1 MVEVTVHK
9 LVTDPATNQPIV
21 LLQTLQ
27 GDMALPL
34 VIGGTEAM
42 SIYAGLTQE
51 PSPRPLT
58 HDLARTILDHFEA
71 AVHEVQIVDLK
82 DDVFFAELI
91 LTSEGQ
97 EIRLDSRPS
106 DAIAL
111 ALKYGA
117 PIFLSEEVLAQAG
130 YKVKQKAEA
139 RKSAR
144 QLPERAEA
152 PAMTEEAVDEA
163 IDALLDEA
171 DVPESDGKPAG
182 RLGTLRQQMAKAVQ
196 LEQYETA
203 GQLKRE
209 IEKLEKS

>member
-21 LLQTLQ
+21 LLQTLK

-71 AVHEVQIVDLK
+71 TVHEVQIVDLK
-82 DDVFFAELI
+82 DDVFYAELI
-91 LTSEGQ
+91 LASEDQ

-117 PIFLSEEVLAQAG
+117 PIFLSEEILAQAG
-130 YKVKQKAEA
+130 YKVKQKVEA

-152 PAMTEEAVDEA
+152 PAMTEEAVEEA
-163 IDALLDEA
+163 IDELLDEA
-171 DVPESDGKPAG
+171 EAAEGDGEPTG
-182 RLGTLRQQMAKAVQ
+182 RLVVLKQKMAKAVR
-196 LEQYETA
+196 LEQYEAA

-209 IEKLEKS
+209 IEKIESR

>member
-21 LLQTLQ
+21 LLQTLK
-27 GDMALPL
+27 GDVALPL

-42 SIYAGLTQE
+42 SIYSGLTQE

-58 HDLARTILDHFEA
+58 HDLTRTILDHFEA
-71 AVHEVQIVDLK
+71 TVHEVHIVDLK
-82 DDVFFAELI
+82 DDVFFAELV
-91 LTSEGQ
+91 LASEGQ

-117 PIFLSEEVLAQAG
+117 PIFLSEEILAQAG
-130 YKVKQKAEA
+130 YKVKQKAGA
-139 RKSAR
+139 SMSAR
-144 QLPERAEA
+144 QLPERAGPTE
-152 PAMTEEAVDEA
+152 MTEDAVEEA
-163 IDALLDEA
+163 IDALLEEA
-171 DVPESDGKPAG
+171 EATEKEKKPAG
-182 RLGTLRQQMAKAVQ
+182 RLVALKQQMAKAVKM
-196 LEQYETA
+196 EQYETA

-209 IEKLEKS
+209 IEKLERR

>member
-21 LLQTLQ
+21 LLQTLE
-27 GDMALPL
+27 GGTALPL
-34 VIGGTEAM
+34 VIGATEAM

-58 HDLARTILDHFEA
+58 HDLTRTILDHFDA
-71 AVHEVQIVDLK
+71 TVHEVQIVDLK
-82 DDVFFAELI
+82 DDVFFAELV
-91 LTSEGQ
+91 LTSDGQ

-117 PIFLSEEVLAQAG
+117 PIFMSEEILAQAG
-130 YKVKQKAEA
+130 YKVKQKTEA
-139 RKSAR
+139 QKSAR

-152 PAMTEEAVDEA
+152 PAMSEEAVEEA
-163 IDALLDEA
+163 IDALLEEA
-171 DVPESDGKPAG
+171 EVAQDDGKPAG
-182 RLGTLRQQMAKAVQ
+182 RLVVLKQEMAKAVKQ
-196 LEQYETA
+196 EQYEAA

-209 IEKLEKS
+209 IEKLERR

>member
-21 LLQTLQ
+21 LLQTLK

-58 HDLARTILDHFEA
+58 HDLTRTILDHFEA
-71 AVHEVQIVDLK
+71 MVHEVHIVDLK
-82 DDVFFAELI
+82 DDVFFAELV
-91 LTSEGQ
+91 LASEGG

-117 PIFLSEEVLAQAG
+117 PIFLAEEILTQAG
-130 YKVKQKAEA
+130 YNVKQKAGA
-139 RKSAR
+139 SKSVR
-144 QLPERAEA
+144 ELPERAGPTEL
-152 PAMTEEAVDEA
+152 TEEAVDEA
-163 IDALLDEA
+163 IDALLEEA
-171 DVPESDGKPAG
+171 EAPEKEKEPEG
-182 RLGTLRQQMAKAVQ
+182 RLVALKQQMAEAVKM
-196 LEQYETA
+196 EQYEAA

-209 IEKLEKS
+209 IEKLERS